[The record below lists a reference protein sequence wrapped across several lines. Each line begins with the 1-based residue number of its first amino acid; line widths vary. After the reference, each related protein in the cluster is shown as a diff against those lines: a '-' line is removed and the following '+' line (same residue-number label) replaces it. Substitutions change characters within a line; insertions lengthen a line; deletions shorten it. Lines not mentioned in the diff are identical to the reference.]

1 MLYIYIYIYIDI
13 YIYLSIIS
21 NSCSAAAVHDDNRE
35 VSNDDFITVMDKK
48 LKELKSSVISELIE
62 SMKVLIQS

>member
-1 MLYIYIYIYIDI
+1 MLHNRCYIYIYI

-21 NSCSAAAVHDDNRE
+21 NSSSAAAVPDDNRE
-35 VSNDDFITVMDKK
+35 LNNDDFITVMDKK

-62 SMKVLIQS
+62 TMKVLIQS

>member
-1 MLYIYIYIYIDI
+1 MLYIYI

-21 NSCSAAAVHDDNRE
+21 NSCSAAAVPDDNRE
-35 VSNDDFITVMDKK
+35 LNNDDFITVMDKK
-48 LKELKSSVISELIE
+48 LKELKSSVISELNG